1 MAANPN
7 LAAMTKNAT
16 FVTDLLEYH
25 IATGVFPSANFIM
38 TPQFASTAYQ
48 VPSVRGTRPQML
60 ELAKVNSDA
69 LVISGF
75 KQVSR
80 VQQADI
86 FFNGGV
92 MHVIDTVL
100 TEPESPSVTA
110 LDTGLTSLAGAL
122 VKTNMV
128 GGVDTLQDVTVF
140 APSNAA
146 FGAVGNVVESANNE
160 LLSEVLEY
168 HVVSGVVATSAEL
181 MRMAMA
187 GGGTTTLRT
196 LQGSSVIIRE
206 EGGSLFANNARI
218 KVADVLT
225 SNGVVHVID
234 K

>member
-1 MAANPN
+1 MMANPG

-25 IATGVFPSANFIM
+25 IATGVFPSAMFM
-38 TPQFASTAYQ
+38 STPQFASTAYQ
-48 VPSVRGTRPQML
+48 VPAVSGMRPQMV
-60 ELAKVNSDA
+60 ELTKLNNEA

-92 MHVIDTVL
+92 MHVIDTIL
-100 TEPESPSVTA
+100 TEPDLPSVTA

-122 VKTNMV
+122 VKVNMV
-128 GGVDTLQDVTVF
+128 AGVDSLQEATIF

-146 FGAVGNVVESANNE
+146 FGAVGNVVSSANNE

-168 HVVSGVVATSAEL
+168 HVVSGVIANSAEL

-187 GGGTTTLRT
+187 QGGSTTLRT
-196 LQGSSVIIRE
+196 VQGTPLVIRE
-206 EGGSLFANNARI
+206 EQGALFANNARI
-218 KVADVLT
+218 KIADVLT
-225 SNGVVHVID
+225 SNGLVHVID